1 MKKIKVRLNPCIINS
16 IILDP
21 TQQNKDIISS
31 NITLLLFLT
40 KFYSFMKSSMTL
52 PFFFL
57 KVKYLFHCHPNCAS
71 CKIKCDSG
79 KRPKQSPKVPKLP

>member
-1 MKKIKVRLNPCIINS
+1 MKKIKVRLNPCIIKS

-52 PFFFL
+52 PFF
-57 KVKYLFHCHPNCAS
+57 S
-71 CKIKCDSG
+71 
-79 KRPKQSPKVPKLP
+79 